1 MERVSVFLLFVFLFT
16 ATSAQEDSIAW
27 RNLNEQAMLMSY
39 MLEKSDIKGYV
50 EFVHPAVLD
59 MMGGKE
65 QYINQLEYSRK
76 DMKKLGISYLT
87 VKSGAPSAIIRYGD
101 ELQCVVPQVVE
112 IKTTAG
118 VMRNESSLIAVSTDE
133 GQTWLFIDT
142 GGKDLQGV
150 KEYFPKLSDE
160 LIIPPSS
167 QTLED
172 GQDLK

>member
-1 MERVSVFLLFVFLFT
+1 MQRLFGYLLFVFLFT
-16 ATSAQEDSIAW
+16 AANAQEDSIAW

-39 MLEKSDIKGYV
+39 MLEKSDIRGYV

-65 QYINQLEYSRK
+65 QYIGQLENSRK

-87 VKSGAPSAIIRYGD
+87 VKSGTPSAIIQYGN

-118 VMRNESSLIAVSTDE
+118 VLRNESSLIAVSSDE

-167 QTLED
+167 QTMED
-172 GQDLK
+172 EQDAK

>member
-1 MERVSVFLLFVFLFT
+1 MLFGFLFT
-16 ATSAQEDSIAW
+16 AASAQEDSIAW

-39 MLEKSDIKGYV
+39 MLGKNDIKGYV
-50 EFVHPAVLD
+50 EFVHPAVLE

-65 QYINQLEYSRK
+65 QYINQLENSRK
-76 DMKKLGISYLT
+76 DMKKLGISYLM
-87 VKSGAPSAIIRYGD
+87 VKSGTPSAIIRYGN

-167 QTLED
+167 QTMED